1 MSNDLKVNSHLV
13 LLIYGLSFATAH
25 LLNFPSP
32 NAAAIFLSTTILWF
46 TELLP
51 LAITALI
58 VPILAVFTGILDAKA
73 SFALFGDPI
82 LFLFIGSFLLAGAME
97 KHGWDKR
104 IAYLVLSRS
113 WASKSI
119 DRLCTILAL
128 ICWALSMWI
137 SNTATCAIMTPMVLG
152 IGQTLKDQLNS
163 QKDTKALTQR
173 LLLITAFASSIG
185 GMATPVGSPP
195 NLIALSLLKEQ
206 GINISFLQWMS
217 YGVPI
222 SLAMLVALLILLRV
236 RMPIEAKS
244 LSSVSLLFKSQLHQL
259 GLLKRSE
266 LIVAFVF
273 LVAVIGWISPDLIS
287 SLNIKSDFIN
297 SFSSRLN
304 MGVVGL
310 FSAIL
315 LFILRDEK
323 QEPILNWNDTHFIN
337 WSVILLFGGGLCLG
351 KILDVSMLATHI
363 SNLIFFGIFSS
374 GIGLI
379 LATIIFAILLSEFSS
394 NTASASILV
403 PIVLAQVLGSSP
415 DFIIAIS
422 IAVALGASCGFML
435 PVSTPPNAIIYGT
448 GKIELKAMIKNG
460 ISFDIIGFVVISLML
475 MIRTI

>member
-1 MSNDLKVNSHLV
+1 MSNTSKVNTYLV
-13 LLIYGLSFATAH
+13 VAIYALTFALTH
-25 LLNFPSP
+25 LLDIPSP

-58 VPILAVFTGILDAKA
+58 VPILAVFTGVLDPKA

-104 IAYLVLSRS
+104 IAYLVLSRA

-128 ICWALSMWI
+128 ICWTLSMWI

-163 QKDTKALTQR
+163 EKDSKALTQR

-206 GINISFLQWMS
+206 DISISFLQWMGF
-217 YGVPI
+217 GVPI
-222 SLAMLVALLILLRV
+222 SLLMLIALLLLLRL
-236 RMPIEAKS
+236 RMPVQAKS
-244 LSSVSLLFKSQLHQL
+244 ISSVSLLFKSQLHQL
-259 GLLKRSE
+259 GRLKRSE
-266 LIVAFVF
+266 LIIAFVF
-273 LVAVIGWISPDLIS
+273 LIAVVGWISPDLFS
-287 SLNIKSDFIN
+287 SLYPEAAFTKSI
-297 SFSSRLN
+297 SARLN

-310 FSAIL
+310 FSAMM
-315 LFILRDEK
+315 LFILRDEQK
-323 QEPILNWNDTHFIN
+323 APILNWNDTHFIN

-363 SNLIFFGIFSS
+363 SNIVFFGIFSS
-374 GIGLI
+374 DIGLI
-379 LATIIFAILLSEFSS
+379 IITILFAILLSEFSS

-403 PIVLAQVLGSSP
+403 PIVLAQVIGSP
-415 DFIIAIS
+415 TDFIIAVS
-422 IAVALGASCGFML
+422 VAVALGASCGFML

-448 GKIELKAMIKNG
+448 GKIELRAMIKNG
-460 ISFDIIGFVVISLML
+460 ISFDVIGFMVISLML
-475 MIRTI
+475 IIRTI